1 MDQQIG
7 KKVSDQLLAAR
18 QESLEQ
24 LKFGA
29 IRAHGKLWGMD
40 VFSWP
45 NPSIELVA
53 TTIESFPFPVVW
65 IGNKAVF
72 DWCIEHQDS
81 VWTNVRTVIAT
92 DEPRMV
98 LTHENFVH
106 VENVYGSE
114 TLEDSLLMMKGMQ
127 LKGGVLL
134 FTATDSEWER
144 NHQAFVDFIAL
155 HQIK

>member
-7 KKVSDQLLAAR
+7 KKSSLTLLGSR
-18 QESLEQ
+18 KESLEQ
-24 LKFGA
+24 MKFGA

-45 NPSIELVA
+45 NPSVELVA
-53 TTIESFPFPVVW
+53 STIESFPFPVVW
-65 IGNKAVF
+65 VGNKAVF
-72 DWCIEHQDS
+72 EWCNEYHET
-81 VWTNVRTVIAT
+81 VWSNVRTLIAT

-98 LTHENFVH
+98 FKNENFVQ
-106 VENVYGSE
+106 VQNVYGTNSVDE
-114 TLEDSLLMMKGMQ
+114 CLLMMKGMQ
-127 LKGGVLL
+127 LKGGVIL

-144 NHQAFVDFIAL
+144 NHQAFVDFIEL